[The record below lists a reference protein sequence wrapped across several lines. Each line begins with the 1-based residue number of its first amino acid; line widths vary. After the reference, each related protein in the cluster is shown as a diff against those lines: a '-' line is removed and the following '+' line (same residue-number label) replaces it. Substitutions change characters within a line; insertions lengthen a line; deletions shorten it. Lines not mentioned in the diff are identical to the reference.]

1 MLYKAVEAVRDGGE
15 AAQTT
20 VRMEQSETVASSGS
34 VWRALCSGTAN
45 FCCIGI
51 YKKSRGFKE
60 IPALILTEPKSVNNA
75 LFCIF
80 IEDVNSLGIDS
91 NSDCVACASL

>member
-1 MLYKAVEAVRDGGE
+1 MRQTADFCHVE
-15 AAQTT
+15 
-20 VRMEQSETVASSGS
+20 
-34 VWRALCSGTAN
+34 
-45 FCCIGI
+45 I

-60 IPALILTEPKSVNNA
+60 IPALILTEIKSVNDA

-91 NSDCVACASL
+91 DSDCVACASL

>member
-1 MLYKAVEAVRDGGE
+1 MRDGGE

-20 VRMEQSETVASSGS
+20 VRMEQSETVASSDGILCGACGVLCAVGQLTFAVS
-34 VWRALCSGTAN
+34 EYIKRAGVS
-45 FCCIGI
+45 
-51 YKKSRGFKE
+51 KE
-60 IPALILTEPKSVNNA
+60 IPALILTETKSVNDA

-80 IEDVNSLGIDS
+80 IEDMNSLGIDS